1 MTSVSKCTLLITQ
14 KHEMISDMAVS
25 TERRKFYILATLML
39 FLSVLLHA
47 QTKRAL
53 VIGLGQQEDTSWGK
67 INGDKD
73 VPLVKD
79 ILTKA
84 GYKSISTLVN
94 DKATKAGITT
104 AFGLL
109 AQQCRTGDVV
119 YIHFSGHGQQ
129 MTDREGDERDGWDEC
144 WIPYDAYRSYCSKDR
159 GEKHLADDEINV
171 LLTDIR
177 KKIGNAGKMLIV
189 VDACH
194 SGDSS
199 RGNDDDEIV
208 RGVYD
213 RFEIPMKKKPDAI
226 SPAAEQWITLSACK
240 SYQLNSEMRTP
251 AVGKLTYGLYCIL
264 ASDMPKNNGDL
275 QKKLIGFMIEN
286 QGRLPQTPMM
296 TGEIRKYDITDIL
309 K

>member
-213 RFEIPMKKKPDAI
+213 
-226 SPAAEQWITLSACK
+226 
-240 SYQLNSEMRTP
+240 
-251 AVGKLTYGLYCIL
+251 GLYCIL